1 MIFFSI
7 LAKTFALALVRLHPW
22 LGLGCWMVGAA
33 ADLWATRQ
41 AAETDGTKALLR
53 RLALWCL
60 LAVVLA
66 GLGLVRHHPWWALGL
81 WLAGVAVDLLMN
93 WPAEGASALKRMLG
107 RFALWQIAALVVG
120 LAAVWACDYG
130 AMRWKDGIPVFAS
143 MISGGLGLVGVAVGS
158 QGGLVCLTTMAGPLE
173 FAASING
180 MALQVPVIF
189 AVLCAAWF
197 GVSETSVAEGLR
209 KLGWIAGLLL
219 VLAVARL
226 VGVVLLASALFDFV
240 GFETEELPY
249 RPFMDETAAVW
260 AYLPFLAAV
269 AVLLGRWLKAAPTAA
284 RQPAPVPRWL
294 RWAAVPVLL
303 VLAAV
308 ICWEPAGTPKPG
320 RVVISTWHSQWSS
333 CKRPYDREWYGA
345 DSGYNYACLKR
356 LFEEFYQVAE
366 APGEITATDLDG
378 ASTLVIY
385 DPDRQFTADELKLVR
400 TFVNKGG
407 GLFVV
412 GDHTNVFGSASNL
425 NELCE
430 PFGFQYRDDVL
441 FDLDEDFH
449 QMIDPPAQPSGLWHG
464 MSFFKLRGPT
474 SIRPTSLWTRPVYE
488 VGHAKGVRA
497 IYSVNNFY
505 PPPHD
510 DPRMKSGTFCVSAS
524 SHYGRGRVVAWGD
537 STVFSNFEIFYPG
550 KYEYLLNTMQWL
562 GRKDGLPP
570 NVTRTMATLILFAG
584 VAAFLLWRRQPRV
597 WLATAVAVVS
607 ALGVAR
613 VASGMAER
621 ARAEFPKPIRPT
633 EWVVFG
639 ATTEDKAHHL
649 RGFITEE
656 PYDQRYE
663 VFIQWVLRTGAYSG
677 FQVLDPGSNNGLY
690 DHLRASNKA
699 TAALALIVRKPEDL
713 AQLDDLGKVPNGGK
727 GPLLLMFSSAIPADR
742 ALAAIQKSGLVKST
756 DALAKLTAA
765 WPRSEVEVQDG
776 DRRVL
781 VVTGAER
788 FSDQMMGISEKVT
801 PDATQRAAF
810 DQAFGVI
817 DRLFDRPAPAAK

>member
-7 LAKTFALALVRLHPW
+7 LAKTFALALGFLHPW
-22 LGLGCWMVGAA
+22 LGLGCWMAGAA
-33 ADLWATRQ
+33 ADLWAARQ
-41 AAETDGTKALLR
+41 ATDSDGLKALLR

-60 LAVVLA
+60 LAVALA

-93 WPAEGASALKRMLG
+93 WSAEGARGLKCVLG
-107 RFALWQIAALVVG
+107 RFARWQVAALVIG
-120 LAAVWACDYG
+120 LAAGWACDYG

-143 MISGGLGLVGVAVGS
+143 MVSGGLGLLGVAVGS

-180 MALQVPVIF
+180 MALQVPVIL
-189 AVLCAAWF
+189 AALCAVWF
-197 GVSETSVAEGLR
+197 GCAETSLAESLR

-219 VLAVARL
+219 
-226 VGVVLLASALFDFV
+226 LLALVRLGCVVMLANALFDFV

-260 AYLPFLAAV
+260 AYLPLLAAV
-269 AVLLGRWLKAAPTAA
+269 AVLFGRWLAVAPAAATA
-284 RQPAPVPRWL
+284 PVPVPRWL
-294 RWAAVPVLL
+294 RWAAVSVLL
-303 VLAAV
+303 ALAAA
-308 ICWEPAGTPKPG
+308 IAWEPAGSPKSG
-320 RVVISTWHSQWSS
+320 RVVISTYHSQWSS

-366 APGEITATDLDG
+366 APGEITAKDLDG

-385 DPDRQFTADELKLVR
+385 DPDRQFTPDELKRVR
-400 TFVNKGG
+400 EFVHQGG
-407 GLFVV
+407 GLFLI

-449 QMIDPPAQPSGLWHG
+449 QVIDPPSQPSSLWHG
-464 MSFFKLRGPT
+464 LTFFKLRGPT

-510 DPRMKSGTFCVSAS
+510 DPKMKSGKFCVSAS
-524 SHYGRGRVVAWGD
+524 AHYGRGRVVAWGD

-562 GRKDGLPP
+562 GRKDGLP
-570 NVTRTMATLILFAG
+570 VSVVRTVALLLLFAG
-584 VAAFLLWRRQPRV
+584 VAALLLWRRDPRL
-597 WLATAVAVVS
+597 WLATALALVG
-607 ALGVAR
+607 ALGAVR
-613 VASGMAER
+613 LASGMAER
-621 ARAEFPKPIRPT
+621 ARAEFPKPIRPS

-639 ATTEDKAHHL
+639 ATAADKAHHL

-677 FQVLDPGSNNGLY
+677 FQLLDAKSDNGLY
-690 DHLRASNKA
+690 DHLRTSDNA
-699 TAALALIVRKPEDL
+699 TTALALIVRKPEDL
-713 AQLDDLGKVPNGGK
+713 AQLDDLAKVPAGDK
-727 GPLLLMFSSAIPADR
+727 HPLLLMFSSSIPVED
-742 ALAAIQKSGLVKST
+742 ALARIQVSGLVKSA
-756 DALAKLTAA
+756 DEIVKIAAA
-765 WPRSEVEVQDG
+765 WPQGEVEIQDG
-776 DRRVL
+776 GRRVL
-781 VVTGAER
+781 VVAGAER
-788 FSDQMMGISEKVT
+788 FSDQAMGISEKVT
-801 PDATQRAAF
+801 PDATQRATF
-810 DQAFGVI
+810 GQAFGII
-817 DRLFDRPAPAAK
+817 DRLFGRTAPAAK